1 MDRNRVT
8 VRYAKAL
15 IELAEEQNKIDFV
28 DRDMRIIHTAFTS
41 YQGFADY
48 VLNPGDSSDEKFK
61 KIKAIFAPQFD
72 ELSIRFL
79 EMVFSNKREEY
90 LKDLARNI
98 IEMARKKRGI
108 LKAELVSAMPLDAKL
123 IERIQQKF
131 EKQLD
136 KKLEMETGI
145 SEELIGGFIFS
156 IDGQQYDASLAS
168 KIKSIQKQL
177 QIK

>member
-15 IELAEEQNKIDFV
+15 IELAGEQNKIDLV

-48 VLNPGDSSDEKFK
+48 VLNPGDSSDEKLK

-72 ELSIRFL
+72 KLSIRFL

-90 LKDLARNI
+90 LKDLAHNI
-98 IEMARKKRGI
+98 IEMARKNRGI